1 MVVAA
6 QFKDAHTF
14 RLAFVLPYG
23 LLIEA
28 LIALVGAEFERVHDL
43 IDRAE
48 SAGRAAGDDLLTT
61 IATSIRTRSLVAQGR
76 FKEAISVSMRNL
88 GEITPSAHGEV
99 IASRAIALACNR
111 EDERA
116 LSTAELA
123 GQTTSAIEA
132 TVCSAAARAIVAGNR
147 AESNVF
153 ELAKVAL
160 ESATAHHCVEC
171 FMAAYRGSPELARV
185 LLAADETREPM
196 LRVLSIA
203 DDADRFDPQASGVAG
218 TWESLSKRERD
229 VLALVAD
236 GHSNRAI
243 GQLLYIAEATVK
255 VHMSHIFEKLQVS
268 SRTAA
273 ALRLPHHARAKP
285 RLGSEPGREEN
296 P

>member
-1 MVVAA
+1 MYAYAAASAGDIEEARVVVAA

-14 RLAFVLPYG
+14 SLRFVLPYG

-28 LIALVGAEFERVHDL
+28 LIALVGASSSAFTDL

-61 IATSIRTRSLVAQGR
+61 IATSDADPSLVAQGR

-88 GEITPSAHGEV
+88 GEITRSAHGEV

-185 LLAADETREPM
+185 LLAADETRERCCAFCRLLTTLTALTP
-196 LRVLSIA
+196 RHRAWPAPGSA
-203 DDADRFDPQASGVAG
+203 FPSASM
-218 TWESLSKRERD
+218 TS
-229 VLALVAD
+229 
-236 GHSNRAI
+236 
-243 GQLLYIAEATVK
+243 
-255 VHMSHIFEKLQVS
+255 
-268 SRTAA
+268 
-273 ALRLPHHARAKP
+273 
-285 RLGSEPGREEN
+285 
-296 P
+296 